1 MVASPL
7 RYRSDLRAAR
17 ERLAALPSRTL
28 RLPAGPVEYLDEGKG
43 PAVLLV
49 HGIFGGHDAAL
60 RLVDPD
66 VLQGYRR
73 VAPSRF
79 GYLGTAMPA
88 EASVSLQ
95 ADTHAALLDT
105 LGIDRV
111 LVLAG
116 SAGTTSA
123 LEMAL
128 RYPGRVAG
136 LVLES
141 SNAPGPQHETDGIPL
156 WVARRLWASDLL
168 MWVARTYAE
177 RSITS
182 LMGVPPDLPLT
193 RADRARLDQELDSIF
208 PVSSR
213 VQGALFDAF
222 TGNKAINGMPL
233 EELRA
238 PTLVI
243 HFRDDTGAPV
253 SGAETLARRI
263 PDAQRLFFDH
273 GGHLGLG
280 EHPEVEATLRTFLAH
295 VLADT

>member
-17 ERLAALPSRTL
+17 ERLAALPSRTV
-28 RLPAGPVEYLDEGKG
+28 RLPAGPVEYLDHGEG

-60 RLVDPD
+60 RLVQPG
-66 VLQGYRR
+66 VLDGYRR

-79 GYLGTAMPA
+79 GYLGTAKPA
-88 EASVSLQ
+88 QASVALQ

-111 LVLAG
+111 LALAG

-123 LEMAL
+123 LELAL
-128 RYPGRVAG
+128 RHPGRVAG

-141 SNAPGPQHETDGIPL
+141 SNAPGPHHDTDGIPL

-168 MWVARTYAE
+168 MWAARRYAE

-182 LMGVPPDLPLT
+182 LMGIPADLPLSP
-193 RADRARLDQELDSIF
+193 ADRARLDEELDSLF
-208 PVSSR
+208 PVSER
-213 VQGALFDAF
+213 AQGALFDAF
-222 TGNKAINGMPL
+222 TGNKAINDTPL
-233 EELRA
+233 EEVRA

-243 HFRDDTGAPV
+243 HFRDDTGAPF

-263 PDAQRLFFDH
+263 PDAQRLFLDH

-280 EHPEVEATLRTFLAH
+280 EHPEVEATLRSFLGD
-295 VLADT
+295 VLADH